1 MMIGLVGKPSSG
13 KSSMFKAMTMI
24 DVKISA
30 VPFTTIKPNIGVGH
44 AIVDCVCKEFEV
56 ACTPKHGFCRNN
68 MRFVPVKL
76 IDVAGLVPDAHKG
89 RGMGN
94 EFLSDLIQASALIH
108 IVDTT
113 GETDAEGNPGVGDP
127 DKDIEFL
134 EHEIDLWFA
143 SVIERALRK
152 FERQI
157 AKAGKDSASD
167 MVTIIAEQLT
177 GMQVKKY
184 QVERSLSKV
193 EKLDLKDKHSV
204 IIFARELRRMSKP
217 ILVAANK
224 IDLGKAQDK
233 FNIMKEH
240 RDDMIPT
247 SAEAEIALK
256 RAHDKEFIDYMPGD
270 SFTTSESVDDAQKK
284 ALDFIKL
291 RVLAEYGST
300 GVQQC
305 LNRAVFGLLDNIVV
319 YPVANSNKL
328 TDKEGRVLPDA
339 FIVPHGTTA
348 RELAYKVHTD
358 IGDKFVCGVDVRT
371 KRRLAADYELKNND
385 VIEIM
390 TKK

>member
-1 MMIGLVGKPSSG
+1 MIGLVGKPSSG

-44 AIVDCVCKEFEV
+44 AIVNCVCSEFEIN
-56 ACTPKHGFCRNN
+56 CTPKRGFCRGGK
-68 MRFVPVKL
+68 RFVPVKL
-76 IDVAGLVPDAHKG
+76 IDVAGLVPGAHTGK
-89 RGMGN
+89 GMGN

-108 IVDTT
+108 IVDAT
-113 GETDAEGNPGVGDP
+113 GETDAEGNPGQGDP
-127 DKDIEFL
+127 DKDIDFL
-134 EHEIDLWFA
+134 EDEIDLWFA
-143 SVIERALRK
+143 SVVERALRK

-157 AKAGKDSASD
+157 AKAGKDSTSD
-167 MVTIIAEQLT
+167 LVMILADQLT
-177 GMQVKKY
+177 GLQVKKY
-184 QVERSLSKV
+184 QVERALSKV
-193 EKLDLKDKHSV
+193 DSLDLKDKESV
-204 IIFARELRRMSKP
+204 VAFARELRKMSKP

-224 IDLGKAQDK
+224 IDLTKAQDK
-233 FNIMKEH
+233 FGELKERH
-240 RDDMIPT
+240 EDIVPT

-256 RAHDKEFIDYMPGD
+256 RAHDKKFIDYLPGD
-270 SFTTSESVDDAQKK
+270 NFTTAENVEEPQRK

-291 RVLAEYGST
+291 RVLSVYGST

-358 IGDKFVCGVDVRT
+358 IGDKFICGVDVRT

-385 VIEIM
+385 IIEIM

>member
-1 MMIGLVGKPSSG
+1 
-13 KSSMFKAMTMI
+13 
-24 DVKISA
+24 
-30 VPFTTIKPNIGVGH
+30 
-44 AIVDCVCKEFEV
+44 
-56 ACTPKHGFCRNN
+56 
-68 MRFVPVKL
+68 
-76 IDVAGLVPDAHKG
+76 
-89 RGMGN
+89 
-94 EFLSDLIQASALIH
+94 
-108 IVDTT
+108 
-113 GETDAEGNPGVGDP
+113 
-127 DKDIEFL
+127 
-134 EHEIDLWFA
+134 
-143 SVIERALRK
+143 
-152 FERQI
+152 
-157 AKAGKDSASD
+157 
-167 MVTIIAEQLT
+167 
-177 GMQVKKY
+177 
-184 QVERSLSKV
+184 
-193 EKLDLKDKHSV
+193 
-204 IIFARELRRMSKP
+204 
-217 ILVAANK
+217 
-224 IDLGKAQDK
+224 
-233 FNIMKEH
+233 
-240 RDDMIPT
+240 MIPT

>member
-30 VPFTTIKPNIGVGH
+30 VPFTTIKPNIGVGY

-56 ACTPKHGFCRNN
+56 NCTPKHGFCRNH

-89 RGMGN
+89 KGMGN
-94 EFLSDLIQASALIH
+94 EFLSDLIQANALIH

-113 GETDAEGNPGVGDP
+113 GETDAEGNPGQGDP
-127 DKDIEFL
+127 DKDIDFL
-134 EHEIDLWFA
+134 EDEIDLWFA
-143 SVIERALRK
+143 SVVERALRK

-157 AKAGKDSASD
+157 AKAGKDSTSD
-167 MVTIIAEQLT
+167 LVMILADQLT
-177 GMQVKKY
+177 GLQVKKY
-184 QVERSLSKV
+184 QVERALGKV
-193 EKLDLKDKHSV
+193 DSLDLKDKESV
-204 IIFARELRRMSKP
+204 VTFARELRKMSKP

-224 IDLGKAQDK
+224 IDLSKAQDK
-233 FNIMKEH
+233 FGELKERH
-240 RDDMIPT
+240 EDIVPT

-256 RAHDKEFIDYMPGD
+256 RAHDKKFIDYMPGD
-270 SFTTSESVDDAQKK
+270 SFTTTENVEEPQRK
-284 ALDFIKL
+284 ALDFIKM
-291 RVLAEYGST
+291 RVLGVYGST

-339 FIVPHGTTA
+339 FIVPHGTTT

-358 IGDKFVCGVDVRT
+358 IGDKFICGVDVRT